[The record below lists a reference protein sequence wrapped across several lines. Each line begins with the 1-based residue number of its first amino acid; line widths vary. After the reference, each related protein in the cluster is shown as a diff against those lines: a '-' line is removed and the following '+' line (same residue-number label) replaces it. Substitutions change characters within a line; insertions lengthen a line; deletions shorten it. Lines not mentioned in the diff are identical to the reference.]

1 MLKQQNG
8 FTLLELLVVIA
19 IIGILSAIAIP
30 NMIGWRAERS
40 LRGAAN
46 IFQADL
52 QRARLRAVRES
63 GFVAVVITPPNNYQ
77 IFVDDG
83 SGGGTLGDYVRQ
95 PGEPMLSNRTMP
107 SGITMQNITF
117 SGTPPHT
124 RFDLRGIP
132 NIIGRVEFLNNS
144 GDTLQVIMNRVA
156 RTRIQ

>member
-8 FTLLELLVVIA
+8 FTLLELLVIIA

-52 QRARLRAVRES
+52 QRARLRAIRES
-63 GFVAVVITPPNNYQ
+63 GFVAVVINPPNNYQ

-117 SGTPPHT
+117 VGDRT